1 MESGDRPQCV
11 LVLDATTTVPEE
23 NARSKG
29 EVLQL
34 AWRLLDLESDEVME
48 NAKVWLK

>member
-1 MESGDRPQCV
+1 MESEDRPQCV